1 MQEVGSACFYLEQA
15 DDLGSARVRKRS
27 MWSAHCI
34 QPTSGSSFLC
44 FNRIYKKKVWGEE
57 RRNNPSGSTGRGGG
71 EGDPPDVKEEVVVE
85 KPVEE
90 TLQV

>member
-1 MQEVGSACFYLEQA
+1 L
-15 DDLGSARVRKRS
+15 
-27 MWSAHCI
+27 
-34 QPTSGSSFLC
+34 LC